1 MIDTGKHDSRLQFFE
16 SWPQLRRTE
25 LYQSVFKHLLSIRT
39 EGSISVER
47 VAKPLKNKVLTK
59 ERNRLGTGRAELL
72 LRAGL
77 NLNFIRAA
85 KQDLKI
91 A

>member
-1 MIDTGKHDSRLQFFE
+1 MAAAQEDGAVPISLQA
-16 SWPQLRRTE
+16 PPL
-25 LYQSVFKHLLSIRT
+25 HPHGGT